1 MDKAVLFKR
10 KATAELK
17 EWKEKYKGRYSALLE
32 GPRRVGKSTI
42 AEQFALKEYRSYIK
56 VDFANITEELLHVF
70 SSISNL
76 DVFFFRLQ
84 AITGITLYNRESVII
99 FDEIQLQPKVRQAI
113 KYLVKDGRYDY
124 IETGSLLSIKKNVA
138 GIVIPSEEYR
148 IPVWPMDYEEFLWAT
163 GKNNYP
169 LLRDI
174 FTSGKPVGQ
183 AVNRALMYDYRIY
196 MTVGGMP
203 QAVDAYV
210 EKLPMREIDTVKR
223 MIIEL
228 YEQDFYKIDPSGR
241 VSMMFN
247 SIPSQLARNSK
258 RYSVGFAINKKART
272 TDYELLSDLINS
284 RTVLS
289 LFNCLDPS
297 VSFSQGKDLE
307 KFKLYLSDTGLFVT
321 LLLKDEKETD
331 TALYSK
337 IMSDKLPANLGYL
350 YENAVA
356 QALCASGRDLYY
368 MTWPKEKST
377 HSYEIDFLIREGT
390 KAVPVEVKSSRIEN
404 HQSIDAFTRKYHSV
418 VSSPYILSQKD
429 QGKVGEIRLCP
440 FYLSS
445 FVFERRNAEGES

>member
-1 MDKAVLFKR
+1 MYR
-10 KATAELK
+10 KAYKTLLK
-17 EWKEKYKGRYSALLE
+17 WKDEEKGKCAIMIE
-32 GPRRVGKSTI
+32 GARRVGKSFLAQEF
-42 AEQFALKEYRSYIK
+42 AENEYESYILI
-56 VDFANITEELLHVF
+56 DFFSAPDEIKELFEKYLSDLDTLFMRLSAYYSVKLHE
-70 SSISNL
+70 
-76 DVFFFRLQ
+76 R
-84 AITGITLYNRESVII
+84 GTLFI
-99 FDEIQLQPKVRQAI
+99 FDEVQFFPRARAAI
-113 KYLVKDGRYDY
+113 KYLVADGRYDF

-148 IPVWPMDYEEFLWAT
+148 IPVCPMDYEEFLWAT
-163 GKNNYP
+163 GKKSYP
-169 LLRDI
+169 ILREI

-183 AVNRALMYDYRIY
+183 AVNRSLMYDYRIY

-223 MIIEL
+223 MIIDL

-241 VSMMFN
+241 VSMMYN

-272 TDYELLSDLINS
+272 SDYELLSDLIAS
-284 RTVLS
+284 RTVLPC
-289 LFNCLDPS
+289 FNCLDPS

-307 KFKLYLSDTGLFVT
+307 TFKLYLSDTGLFVT
-321 LLLKDEKETD
+321 LLLKAEKETD

-337 IMSDKLPANLGYL
+337 IMSDKLPANLRYL

-368 MTWPKEKST
+368 MTWPKENST
-377 HSYEIDFLIREGT
+377 HAYETDFLIRAGT
-390 KAVPVEVKSSRIEN
+390 KAVPIEVKSSRTEN
-404 HQSIDAFTRKYHSV
+404 HQSIDAFISKYHSV

-429 QGKVGEIRLCP
+429 LGKDGEIRLRP

-445 FVFERRNAEGES
+445 FVFEE

>member
-1 MDKAVLFKR
+1 M
-10 KATAELK
+10 
-17 EWKEKYKGRYSALLE
+17 
-32 GPRRVGKSTI
+32 
-42 AEQFALKEYRSYIK
+42 
-56 VDFANITEELLHVF
+56 
-70 SSISNL
+70 
-76 DVFFFRLQ
+76 
-84 AITGITLYNRESVII
+84 
-99 FDEIQLQPKVRQAI
+99 
-113 KYLVKDGRYDY
+113 
-124 IETGSLLSIKKNVA
+124 
-138 GIVIPSEEYR
+138 IPSEEYR
-148 IPVWPMDYEEFLWAT
+148 IPVCPMDYEEFHWAT
-163 GKNNYP
+163 GKKSYP
-169 LLRDI
+169 ILREI

-183 AVNRALMYDYRIY
+183 AVNRSLMYDYRIY

-223 MIIEL
+223 MIIDL

-241 VSMMFN
+241 VSMMYN

-272 TDYELLSDLINS
+272 SDYELLSDLIAS
-284 RTVLS
+284 RTVLPC
-289 LFNCLDPS
+289 FNCLDPS

-307 KFKLYLSDTGLFVT
+307 TFKLYLSDTGLFVT
-321 LLLKDEKETD
+321 LLLKAEKETD

-368 MTWPKEKST
+368 MTWPKENST
-377 HSYEIDFLIREGT
+377 HAYETDFLIRAGT
-390 KAVPVEVKSSRIEN
+390 KAVPIEVKSSRTEN
-404 HQSIDAFTRKYHSV
+404 HQSIDAFISKYHSV

-429 QGKVGEIRLCP
+429 LGKDGEIRLRP

-445 FVFERRNAEGES
+445 FVFEE